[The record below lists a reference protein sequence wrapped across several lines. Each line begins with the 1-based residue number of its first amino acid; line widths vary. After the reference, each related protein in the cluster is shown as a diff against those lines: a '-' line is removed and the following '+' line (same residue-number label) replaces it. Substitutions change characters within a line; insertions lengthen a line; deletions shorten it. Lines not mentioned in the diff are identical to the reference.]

1 MESNSNIRFEKIGS
15 MTSLMVVLLFFAYPL
30 SALLSLWLN
39 VPSTI
44 VNIVYRA
51 LIVLLALLVIFIL
64 ILNKNLKLNPLVIPI
79 FVFLIL
85 YLFRIVYDTL
95 IVGIETT
102 HPLLEIYTFYL
113 GNIIL
118 PFIAIILSFRYVN
131 VISFVKWSL
140 YVLLASNFL
149 IIITYFNQIGSEIS
163 PLIFLNRA
171 TILGLDRKS
180 DIINPISFGLYG
192 GSLLLFCMSLLLLL
206 KDTFFVHKKLIL
218 RFGCFLGLINLVLG
232 NSRGP
237 LLFTFLGIIGVLY
250 FYFYFSKFTVKFF
263 YKLSILMLFSF
274 VLIVLASSY
283 FIKRCLA
290 IFHMAAHQPIFDT
303 FNPILSIVLYLTQY
317 TIELGI
323 FKRVLETKD
332 NIESGDKEERNL
344 LYTEAIDMFVEA
356 PLFGNQM
363 NLKTLTYPHN
373 LFLEV
378 LLSTGIIGMFFFLIG
393 FLPLLLVFFNF
404 TVYSKV
410 FCAFIPFFILIF
422 GISMTTGNLYQNVV
436 LWNLMG
442 IFFSWPKVNSK
453 QALVA

>member
-206 KDTFFVHKKLIL
+206 KDTVFVHKKLIL

-274 VLIVLASSY
+274 FLIVLASSY
-283 FIKRCLA
+283 FIK
-290 IFHMAAHQPIFDT
+290 
-303 FNPILSIVLYLTQY
+303 NN
-317 TIELGI
+317 IELGI

-378 LLSTGIIGMFFFLIG
+378 LMSTGIIGMFFFLIG

>member
-1 MESNSNIRFEKIGS
+1 MEINSHLRFEKVGS

-44 VNIVYRA
+44 VNIAYRA

-64 ILNKNLKLNPLVIPI
+64 ILNKNLNLSPLTIPI

-85 YLFRIVYDTL
+85 YLIRIVYDTL

-118 PFIAIILSFRYVN
+118 PFIAIILSFKFVN
-131 VISFVKWSL
+131 VVSFIKLSV

-149 IIITYFNQIGSEIS
+149 IILTYFDQIGWEIS

-171 TILGLDRKS
+171 TILGLDRNS

-192 GSLLLFCMSLLLLL
+192 GSLLLFCMCLLLIL
-206 KDTFFVHKKLIL
+206 KDTVFINKKILL

-237 LLFTFLGIIGVLY
+237 FLFTFLGILGILY
-250 FYFYFSKFTVKFF
+250 FYFYYSKFTIKFL
-263 YKLSILMLFSF
+263 YRLSVLMVISV
-274 VLIVLASSY
+274 VLILFASSY
-283 FIKRCLA
+283 FIKN
-290 IFHMAAHQPIFDT
+290 D
-303 FNPILSIVLYLTQY
+303 
-317 TIELGI
+317 IELGI

-332 NIESGDKEERNL
+332 NIEHGDKEERNV
-344 LYTEAIDMFVEA
+344 LYSEAIDMFIDA

-373 LFLEV
+373 LFLEI
-378 LLSTGIIGMFFFLIG
+378 LMSTGIIGMFFFLIG
-393 FLPLLLVFFNF
+393 FLPLLLIFFNF
-404 TVYSKV
+404 TVYSKI
-410 FCAFIPFFILIF
+410 FCTFIPFFILIF

-442 IFFSWPKVNSK
+442 MMYSWPKVKS
-453 QALVA
+453 QEALLV

>member
-1 MESNSNIRFEKIGS
+1 MESNPNIRFEKTGS

-30 SALLSLWLN
+30 SALLSLWIN
-39 VPSTI
+39 VPSTV
-44 VNIVYRA
+44 VNVIYRA
-51 LIVLLALLVIFIL
+51 VIVLLAILVIFNL
-64 ILNKNLKLNPLVIPI
+64 VYSKNLKCNSLVLPLL
-79 FVFLIL
+79 VFLIL
-85 YLFRIVYDTL
+85 YFFRIVYDTL
-95 IVGIETT
+95 IIGIETT

-118 PFIAIILSFRYVN
+118 PFIAIILSFKYVN
-131 VISFVKWSL
+131 VLSFIKWSL
-140 YVLLASNFL
+140 YVLLASNFF
-149 IIITYFNQIGSEIS
+149 IIITYFDQIGGEIS

-171 TILGLDRKS
+171 TILGLDRNS

-206 KDTFFVHKKLIL
+206 KDTIFAYKKIVL

-237 LLFTFLGIIGVLY
+237 FLFTFLGIIGILY
-250 FYFYFSKFTVKFF
+250 FYLYFSKFTVKFF
-263 YKLSILMLFSF
+263 YKLSVLMLFSF
-274 VLIVLASSY
+274 VLILFASSY
-283 FIKRCLA
+283 FIK
-290 IFHMAAHQPIFDT
+290 
-303 FNPILSIVLYLTQY
+303 NN
-317 TIELGI
+317 IELGI

-344 LYTEAIDMFVEA
+344 LYTEAIDMFVDA

-378 LLSTGIIGMFFFLIG
+378 LMSTGIIGMFFFLLG

-404 TVYSKV
+404 TAYSKV
-410 FCAFIPFFILIF
+410 FCAYIPFFILTL

-442 IFFSWPKVNSK
+442 ILFSWPKINSK
-453 QALVA
+453 QVLVV

>member
-85 YLFRIVYDTL
+85 YLFRIVYDTV

-206 KDTFFVHKKLIL
+206 KDTVFVHKKLIL
-218 RFGCFLGLINLVLG
+218 
-232 NSRGP
+232 
-237 LLFTFLGIIGVLY
+237 
-250 FYFYFSKFTVKFF
+250 
-263 YKLSILMLFSF
+263 
-274 VLIVLASSY
+274 
-283 FIKRCLA
+283 
-290 IFHMAAHQPIFDT
+290 
-303 FNPILSIVLYLTQY
+303 
-317 TIELGI
+317 
-323 FKRVLETKD
+323 
-332 NIESGDKEERNL
+332 
-344 LYTEAIDMFVEA
+344 
-356 PLFGNQM
+356 
-363 NLKTLTYPHN
+363 
-373 LFLEV
+373 
-378 LLSTGIIGMFFFLIG
+378 
-393 FLPLLLVFFNF
+393 
-404 TVYSKV
+404 
-410 FCAFIPFFILIF
+410 
-422 GISMTTGNLYQNVV
+422 
-436 LWNLMG
+436 
-442 IFFSWPKVNSK
+442 
-453 QALVA
+453 